1 MIATA
6 MIASQVTGDECI
18 PRIVCLVMLAAITF
32 NVFNVVTEC
41 AHETADET
49 GAQFVTKLQQQ
60 CLDNLHGDLSY
71 VVTDAQTILTR
82 DLHLLYA
89 LHIAQ
94 QCRRRF
100 YKCRILV

>member
-1 MIATA
+1 MITAA

-41 AHETADET
+41 AHETTDKT
-49 GAQFVTKLQQQ
+49 GTQFVTKLLQQ
-60 CLDNLHGDLSY
+60 CLDDLHGDLSY

-94 QCRRRF
+94 QCRCRF
-100 YKCRILV
+100 CKCRIPV